1 MGLKQNKWCHN
12 AQNKSL
18 LLVLENRVMGCPVVC
33 YVDVCLGISIYNEEP
48 NVAWYKESE
57 NKNSGIGAYIKN
69 CKKGIK
75 KVAIFG

>member
-1 MGLKQNKWCHN
+1 
-12 AQNKSL
+12 
-18 LLVLENRVMGCPVVC
+18 MGCPVVC